1 MKKIEFKIKGRAVSM
16 TRLDQLA
23 QPTRRK
29 GEHIRAVIERE
40 RQQQIETNLEAERVS
55 KTRKMSRS
63 LTHLSSSSSTRSPA
77 PLRLYQ
83 PSSASKNIANNST
96 NYVRPLRK
104 SNATKSMTQLV
115 TAKLL
120 STPKTTPTVVQA
132 RIAQKHANDTEID
145 SRTTNVSAGVCSPFP
160 LLTLAP
166 TQDTKIWLIMYS
178 ISFIATVNNN
188 NSKQTKNSNHNTL
201 LGDRLQNRISLRL
214 TRLHHTNDHFA
225 HLNDTQS
232 LPDNSELFNY

>member
-1 MKKIEFKIKGRAVSM
+1 MMCQIESKSHIKIQITQIEFKIKGRAVSM

-40 RQQQIETNLEAERVS
+40 RQQQIESNLEAERVA
-55 KTRKMSRS
+55 TARKMSRS

-83 PSSASKNIANNST
+83 PSSASKASNANN
-96 NYVRPLRK
+96 VRPLRK

-160 LLTLAP
+160 FLTFSAHKI
-166 TQDTKIWLIMYS
+166 TKKTKWPNVQTLI
-178 ISFIATVNNN
+178 T
-188 NSKQTKNSNHNTL
+188 
-201 LGDRLQNRISLRL
+201 
-214 TRLHHTNDHFA
+214 
-225 HLNDTQS
+225 
-232 LPDNSELFNY
+232 

>member
-1 MKKIEFKIKGRAVSM
+1 M

-40 RQQQIETNLEAERVS
+40 RQQQIETNLEAERVAAA
-55 KTRKMSRS
+55 RKMSRS
-63 LTHLSSSSSTRSPA
+63 LTHLSSSSSARSPA

-83 PSSASKNIANNST
+83 PSSASKTANHN
-96 NYVRPLRK
+96 VRPLRK

-120 STPKTTPTVVQA
+120 STPKITPTVVQA
-132 RIAQKHANDTEID
+132 RIAQEKHANDTEID

-160 LLTLAP
+160 FL
-166 TQDTKIWLIMYS
+166 S
-178 ISFIATVNNN
+178 IS
-188 NSKQTKNSNHNTL
+188 L
-201 LGDRLQNRISLRL
+201 
-214 TRLHHTNDHFA
+214 
-225 HLNDTQS
+225 
-232 LPDNSELFNY
+232 